1 MYKNTRKKRSQRL
14 KKQTTAIRNNE
25 ILLPCLSVAWFMS
38 ENSVL
43 DTLYRTRVGRVPPA
57 WGWRAT
63 GRAGVPMRESRA
75 ECDPSVWSFLG
86 VDCLCSWKVYLCLE
100 FSTVSLVMS
109 HL

>member
-43 DTLYRTRVGRVPPA
+43 DTLYRTRVGRGA
-57 WGWRAT
+57 SGL
-63 GRAGVPMRESRA
+63 GLESHREGGCPHA
-75 ECDPSVWSFLG
+75 
-86 VDCLCSWKVYLCLE
+86 
-100 FSTVSLVMS
+100 
-109 HL
+109 